1 MAVRMHE
8 RQKLEN
14 KFEALFRR
22 YDDVT
27 VDVTRVAEAAKTGAL
42 NLRIRSA
49 QRLIVVCRIA
59 GTRLAAAPEIP
70 KAQADDPHESIRK

>member
-1 MAVRMHE
+1 LQLRETYMAVRMHE

-27 VDVTRVAEAAKTGAL
+27 IDVTRVAEA
-42 NLRIRSA
+42 LRRE
-49 QRLIVVCRIA
+49 R
-59 GTRLAAAPEIP
+59 
-70 KAQADDPHESIRK
+70 